1 MRYWDSSAVLPLC
14 VDEPHSH
21 GVKELLTED
30 PAMIVWWGTVLE
42 CRSALAR
49 VSRESRLDQS
59 GVEDA
64 ARILSSLAGAW
75 TEVQP
80 VDDVRHTAARL
91 LRVHPLRAADALQLA
106 AALVWSGLRPEGYDL
121 VCLDDR
127 LRAAARKEG
136 FHVMPA

>member
-1 MRYWDSSAVLPLC
+1 MRYWDSSAILPLC
-14 VDEPHSH
+14 VEEPHSPAT
-21 GVKELLTED
+21 KRLLIED
-30 PAMIVWWGTVLE
+30 AGMIVWWGIVLE
-42 CRSALAR
+42 CQSALAR
-49 VSRESRLDQS
+49 VSRGGNLEQA

-106 AALVWSGLRPEGYDL
+106 AALVWSGLRPEGYGL